1 MIVLEYVG
9 HYLHLLEIMDLIS
22 GLLLTM
28 KNEDFIFD
36 EEFIYVNEKRW
47 FMFHRKSCVDS

>member
-1 MIVLEYVG
+1 MLEYVG
-9 HYLHLLEIMDLIS
+9 HYLHLLEIRDLIS
-22 GLLLTM
+22 GLLLIM

-36 EEFIYVNEKRW
+36 EEFIYVNEERW